1 MKPVFTEKC
10 FYILP
15 SFVSNIHTHI
25 RFGGS
30 SLFLLYAYPLAL
42 NHYAS
47 YLSVGS
53 DWDVDFS
60 WYFSIRFH
68 QEGSITHDLASLTG
82 LQSEMKLR
90 HTHLLWKAKD
100 H

>member
-30 SLFLLYAYPLAL
+30 SLFLLCAYPLAF
-42 NHYAS
+42 NYYAS

-53 DWDVDFS
+53 DETLISND
-60 WYFSIRFH
+60 I
-68 QEGSITHDLASLTG
+68 
-82 LQSEMKLR
+82 
-90 HTHLLWKAKD
+90 LLSNFTRRAP
-100 H
+100 